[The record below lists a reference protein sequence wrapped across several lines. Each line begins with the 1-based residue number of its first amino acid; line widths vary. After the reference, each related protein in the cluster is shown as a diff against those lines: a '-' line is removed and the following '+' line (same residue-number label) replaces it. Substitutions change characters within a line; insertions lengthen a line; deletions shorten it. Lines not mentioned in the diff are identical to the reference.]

1 MPRQELTTATQLLAL
16 TPSDSTDL
24 PVSIKGIYVGTTG
37 NIAMIAAEDTAE
49 VILPNV
55 PAGYYP
61 IAPKRI
67 FSTNTT
73 ASNIVGLI

>member
-16 TPSDSTDL
+16 TPSDTTDL
-24 PVSIKGIYVGTTG
+24 AVSIKAIYVGTTG
-37 NIAMIAAEDTAE
+37 NINMIAAEDDEA
-49 VILPNV
+49 VVLRNV